1 MEKTN
6 VKIKSNITI
15 ADEIFAIENIV
26 EYYFTDNEYTPYY
39 AELGKITAVARN
51 FLDGVEFNLEDD
63 VYQLVMEN
71 DDIYKCVK
79 KFIYPS
85 ASKLDADYFTR
96 MERIMKQVGDIVEFR
111 KQKLIHNS
119 DAFSI
124 VGEMCQVI
132 VDTLSNFA
140 NLNIQALTPENIEMA
155 KEFMSAIKDENI
167 TEETLAAATRKAA
180 DQFKFSSNDVI
191 EGQRQRIAEQ
201 QEQLR
206 EKETEIQDLRKWKRD
221 HESRNVKAD
230 KRTEKIIQ
238 PVEDKK

>member
-1 MEKTN
+1 MKKDD
-6 VKIKSNITI
+6 VRIKSNITI
-15 ADEIFAIENIV
+15 IDEITAIKSMV
-26 EYYFTDNEYTPYY
+26 SYYFTDNEYTPYY
-39 AELGKITAVARN
+39 ADMAKVTVVAEN
-51 FLDGVEFNLEDD
+51 FLDGIEFDPEDY
-63 VYQLVMEN
+63 VYQLVVEN

-85 ASKLDADYFTR
+85 ASKLDADYFAR
-96 MERIMKQVGDIVEFR
+96 MERVMKQVNDIVEFR

-132 VDTLSNFA
+132 ADTLSNFA

-155 KEFMSAIKDENI
+155 KDFMSAMKDGNI

-206 EKETEIQDLRKWKRD
+206 KKETEIQDLRKWKRE
-221 HESRNVKAD
+221 HEARNIKQIKEQKNKAVCQ
-230 KRTEKIIQ
+230 R
-238 PVEDKK
+238 